1 MTEAEREAERE
12 KAIIRVRNNLGLFA
26 AECLKIKDKTG
37 GVVPFLFNR
46 AQRYI
51 HERLERQLKETGKVR
66 AIILKGRKQGASTY
80 IAARFYQKATL
91 KGKSAFIVAHEDLA
105 TTGLFEIVKR
115 YQTNNPMAPI
125 TQASNAKEL
134 IFKVLD
140 CGYKLATAG
149 TDDVGR
155 GNTAQLIHGSE
166 YAFWRNPQK
175 HMAGL
180 GNVVGNVDG
189 TEFVLESTG
198 NGIGNGFH
206 ILWQA
211 AEAGEGEFIAIFT
224 PWFWDDS
231 YRSTVPADFKRTA
244 EEILLTQAYG
254 LDEEQLQFRRN
265 KIASYG
271 DGFEWLFRQEFPN
284 CAAEAFVIAVGN
296 PLVNPDYVMA
306 AVNSTSAEMNAPLV
320 IGCDPA
326 GDGVNDADRTAICF
340 RRGRTV
346 FRLEYHQGLDTM
358 QITGLLAEYDR
369 DFRPDGIII
378 DKGGLGAGVYDRLNE
393 LNVPVIGINNA
404 QRATDSERYENIRAE
419 MWWLMKEWFEDQP
432 CRIPN
437 NAALI
442 GDVTAPQPRV
452 SSNGRKMLE
461 KKEDMK
467 KRGVRSPDGGDA
479 LALTFAMP
487 VSYRDPSRGAKPT
500 RNKPAATSA
509 GY

>member
-1 MTEAEREAERE
+1 MTDEEREIALCKLRD
-12 KAIIRVRNNLGLFA
+12 NLELFA
-26 AECLKIKDKTG
+26 CQCLKIKDKSG
-37 GVVPFLFNR
+37 DLKPLVLNR
-46 AQRYI
+46 AQRHI
-51 HERLERQLKETGKVR
+51 HEKLEEQLKNTGKVR

-80 IAARFYQKATL
+80 IAARFYHKAVF
-91 KGKSAFIVAHEDLA
+91 KGRSAFIVAHEDLA
-105 TTGLFEIVKR
+105 TTGLFEIVQR
-115 YQTNNPMAPI
+115 YQINNPVAPS
-125 TQASNAKEL
+125 TKASNAKEL
-134 IFKVLD
+134 IFKQMD

-166 YAFWRNPQK
+166 YAYWRNPQK

-189 TEFVLESTG
+189 TEFVLESTA

-206 ILWQA
+206 NLWQE
-211 AEAGEGEFIAIFT
+211 AEAGNGEFIAIFT

-231 YRSTVPADFKRTA
+231 YRSTVAADFIKTA
-244 EEILLTQAYG
+244 EEILLAETYG
-254 LDEEQLQFRRN
+254 LDNEQLQFRRN
-265 KIASYG
+265 KISSYG
-271 DGFEWLFRQEFPN
+271 DGFAWLFQQEFPN

-296 PLVNPDYVMA
+296 PLINPSNVMA
-306 AVNSTSAEMNAPLV
+306 AVNSTSAEMNAPLI

-326 GDGVNDADRTAICF
+326 GDGIEDADRTAICF

-346 FRLEYHQGLDTM
+346 FRMEYHQGLDTM
-358 QITGLLAEYDR
+358 QIAGLLSQYNTEHK
-369 DFRPDGIII
+369 PDGLII

-393 LNVPVIGINNA
+393 LNVPVIGINSA

-419 MWWLMKEWFEDQP
+419 MWWLMSEWFADKP

-442 GDVTAPQPRV
+442 SDLTAPQPKV
-452 SSNGRKMLE
+452 SSNGRKLLE
-461 KKEDMK
+461 KKEHMK
-467 KRGVRSPDGGDA
+467 ARQVRSPDGADA
-479 LALTFAMP
+479 MALTFAIP
-487 VSYRDPSRGAKPT
+487 VSYRDSSRGARPT
-500 RNKPAATSA
+500 RVRPAATSA